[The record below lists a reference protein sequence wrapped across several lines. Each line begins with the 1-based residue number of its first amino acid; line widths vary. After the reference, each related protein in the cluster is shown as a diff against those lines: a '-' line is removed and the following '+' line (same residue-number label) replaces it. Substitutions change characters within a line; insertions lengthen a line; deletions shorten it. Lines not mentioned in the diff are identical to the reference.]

1 MSANQAT
8 PFPIGDILKRSWDIF
23 TANIGPFI
31 GITLIGSLAIFIIN
45 SVTMV
50 GGSLLIGPFM
60 LGLFRMAL
68 DASRGRKVEFADGF
82 YGFNNFLPAFLV
94 GLLVTI
100 FTTIGAILCILPGLF
115 VALIYWPVY
124 CFLYDDRLDFWP
136 AMEKSREFVMANLG
150 QWALLFVVV
159 IVLNLL
165 GAMACGVG
173 ILITAPLCLIATAI
187 AYDTQRGATTSH
199 EAITPEASEF

>member
-1 MSANQAT
+1 MSSNQST
-8 PFPIGDILKRSWDIF
+8 PFPVGDIFKRSWDILM
-23 TANIGPFI
+23 ANLGPFI
-31 GITLIGSLAIFIIN
+31 GISLIAVLVVAVGN
-45 SVTMV
+45 SVTVV

-68 DASRGRKVEFADGF
+68 DASRGRKIEFADGF

-100 FTTIGAILCILPGLF
+100 FSTIGAILCILPGLF

-136 AMEKSREFVMANLG
+136 AMEKSRQFVMANFG

-159 IVLNLL
+159 IGLNIL

-173 ILITAPLCLIATAI
+173 MLVTVPMTLIATAL
-187 AYDTQRGATTSH
+187 AYDAQRGGAGSH
-199 EAITPEASEF
+199 GVMTPEASEF